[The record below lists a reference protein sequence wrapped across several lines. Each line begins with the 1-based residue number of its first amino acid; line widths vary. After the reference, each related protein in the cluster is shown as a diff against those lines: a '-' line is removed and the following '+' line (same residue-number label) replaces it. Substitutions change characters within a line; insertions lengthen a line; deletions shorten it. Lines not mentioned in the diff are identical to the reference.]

1 MRPELGLVCITRSDA
16 LRYRTVTR
24 TRLRAATLAAR
35 TDLLRVIYAANMAT
49 LARAPRFCIE
59 RGIRLY
65 RIPSGIFPFADDVM
79 GAPLLEAIAGELS
92 AIGRAATSLG
102 VRLVMHPDQ
111 FVVLNSESEAVVAN
125 SLRILAM
132 HGRILDALAQPRTP
146 WAVLEIHGGRRGRTA
161 ALREAIARLPPT
173 VRGRIA
179 LENDESRYD
188 AAEILALCEAA
199 GVPMVFDAH
208 HHVCFRQLDSYE
220 HPSIAEFTTAA
231 AVTWPDPHWQ
241 LVHISNG
248 RNGFTD
254 RRHADEISIM
264 PDAYAQVPW
273 IEVEAKGKERAI
285 ARLQAEWL
293 PGLNET

>member
-24 TRLRAATLAAR
+24 TRLRAATPAAR
-35 TDLLRVIYAANMAT
+35 TALLRAIYAANLAT

-65 RIPSGIFPFADDVM
+65 RIPSGIFPFADDAM
-79 GAPLLEAIAGELS
+79 GAPLLEAIAGELG
-92 AIGRAATSLG
+92 AIGRAAASLG

-111 FVVLNSESEAVVAN
+111 FVVLNSESEAVVTN

-146 WAVLEIHGGRRGRTA
+146 WAVLEIHGGRRGRAA
-161 ALREAIARLPPT
+161 ALREAIAHLPPA

-188 AAEILALCEAA
+188 AAEILAVCEDA

-208 HHVCFRQLDSYE
+208 HHVCFRQLASYE
-220 HPSIAEFTTAA
+220 HPSIAEFTIAA
-231 AVTWPDPHWQ
+231 ARTWPDPSWQ

-248 RNGFTD
+248 RNSFTD
-254 RRHADEISIM
+254 RGHADEISVM
-264 PDAYAQVPW
+264 PSAYSQVPW
-273 IEVEAKGKERAI
+273 IEVEAKAKEQAI

-293 PGLNET
+293 PGLKET